1 MLVVLTLMFS
11 AYNLELLS
19 LLYYKSNSVYLF
31 KPCNPVALKITSKL
45 YSNNLRPI

>member
-11 AYNLELLS
+11 AFNLELLS
-19 LLYYKSNSVYLF
+19 LLSFKSNSVYLL
-31 KPCNPVALKITSKL
+31 KPCKPIALKITSKL